1 MSVTLSGVTYDL
13 DQAGWGSAL
22 AYDDLSL
29 DGLWVP
35 DKVVV
40 HWGGNTIPPVTTW
53 GINRLFRS
61 WQRFHRGKGWQ
72 DIAYGAGVGN
82 DGLTRR
88 LRGWN
93 HQGATSG
100 DFEND
105 GIPENAE
112 AFACVWA
119 GGAGGA
125 ISPKAYQAMA
135 SLVANVLAVI
145 DVPVD
150 VVIGHRQVK
159 GNTICPGS
167 EWMDWVQEEG
177 WLAAQEDDMQSNLAA
192 LQKQTPEWY
201 DNLKALTGH
210 PGGRA
215 GYWGESHD
223 ENGNRVAPAPNDQE
237 WASAYE
243 ELWTA
248 QVTAST
254 LGGDPGTTPP
264 HAHPEYAD
272 KSHPH
277 SARSATTTTIGLD

>member
-1 MSVTLSGVTYDL
+1 MAVTLSGVTYDL
-13 DQAGWGSAL
+13 DQPDWGSAL

-100 DFEND
+100 DLEGD

-145 DVPVD
+145 DAPVD

-201 DNLKALTGH
+201 DNLKALTEH

-215 GYWGESHD
+215 SYWGESHD
-223 ENGNRVAPAPNDQE
+223 ENGNRIAPAPSDQE

-248 QVTAST
+248 HVTASVST
-254 LGGDPGTTPP
+254 GQINLSQLD
-264 HAHPEYAD
+264 ARYAS

-277 SARSATTTTIGLD
+277 TIT